1 MKNGDIVVVTDESY
15 IQEITPDKLESVSI
29 NLCQRP
35 WLYGYAKGLKHKI
48 VSTNCKFP
56 KECSYQPAD
65 CRNNTIICG
74 TEGCIEGKF
83 FAVCDRFL
91 RLTPQKHQLVIDGKT
106 IMISDESYQA
116 LKKSLQ

>member
-1 MKNGDIVVVTDESY
+1 MKNGD
-15 IQEITPDKLESVSI
+15 
-29 NLCQRP
+29 
-35 WLYGYAKGLKHKI
+35 
-48 VSTNCKFP
+48 
-56 KECSYQPAD
+56 
-65 CRNNTIICG
+65 
-74 TEGCIEGKF
+74 F